1 MSRSAYGKSPCYYC
15 GRRISNAGWAKVS
28 HMRKHVREGL
38 VTEEQRIDYSQGTR
52 NFRTYLR
59 FSATEEGKRA
69 RKHLVKVSRARRL
82 QQGQGLLEYALL
94 LILVALIVIVLLG
107 IFGRS
112 VGNMFSNIISNI

>member
-1 MSRSAYGKSPCYYC
+1 MSRSAYGQRECDYC
-15 GRRISNAGWAKVS
+15 GRWISTAGWAWTS

-38 VTEEQRIDYSQGTR
+38 VTEKRAIDYSQGER

-69 RKHLVKVSRARRL
+69 RKSLVKKVRS
-82 QQGQGLLEYALL
+82 QKGQGLIEYAM
-94 LILVALIVIVLLG
+94 LIVLVAVIVIVLLG